1 MRIIS
6 GKWKGKRLSAP
17 KNLPT
22 RPTTD
27 FAKEGLFNVLNS
39 RFYIEDLSVLDLFGG
54 IGSISYEFASRG
66 SQKVTCVDKNY
77 ACVKFISE
85 TKNQLELDNLEVL
98 KSDVFKLLEQKAFS
112 SYDLIFADPPFD
124 FEEESYKKLLE
135 LITENQ
141 WLNEKGTLILEHS
154 KRMDLTQLNG
164 YQETKKYGNVHF
176 SFFNF

>member
-6 GKWKGKRLSAP
+6 GKFKGRRLSAP

-27 FAKEGLFNVLNS
+27 FAKEGLFNIINS
-39 RFYIEDLSVLDLFGG
+39 RFYIEDLNVLDLFGG
-54 IGSISYEFASRG
+54 IGSISYEFASR
-66 SQKVTCVDKNY
+66 SCEKVTCVDKNN
-77 ACVKFISE
+77 ACIKFISE
-85 TKNQLELDNLEVL
+85 TKNQLELDNLEVI

-124 FEEESYKKLLE
+124 FEEESYQKITD
-135 LITENQ
+135 LISENKWLTEN
-141 WLNEKGTLILEHS
+141 GTLILEHS
-154 KRMDLTQLNG
+154 KRMDLSKLNG
-164 YQETKKYGNVHF
+164 YKETKKYGNVHF